1 MFVGSNVAPY
11 GQQVGV
17 SLPRRPQVAHP
28 LWDVFQLG
36 RRSHTSKPNPGPV
49 IFSGRPAKGYGDKG
63 MGNFRIFDRRRE
75 PRTLSDLPLQ
85 VWGVDNRGERFLQ
98 SARARDISLS
108 GALLSGLDTDL
119 RSGDVI
125 GILYAG
131 RKARFRVIWV
141 RYDEN
146 GDKMLVAIHR
156 LAEDACPWQDLL
168 ARDAGSES
176 ANATSAGI

>member
-1 MFVGSNVAPY
+1 MTAEK
-11 GQQVGV
+11 
-17 SLPRRPQVAHP
+17 PRRSPAHFG
-28 LWDVFQLG
+28 DVFQLG
-36 RRSHTSKPNPGPV
+36 RRSDTSTPNRGPV
-49 IFSGRPAKGYGDKG
+49 IFPGRPAKRYGDKG
-63 MGNFRIFDRRRE
+63 MGNLRTFDRRRE
-75 PRTLSDLPLQ
+75 PRILTDLPLQ

-108 GALLSGLDTDL
+108 GALVSGLDTDL

-141 RYDEN
+141 RYDEG

-168 ARDAGSES
+168 AAQSASES

>member
-1 MFVGSNVAPY
+1 MA
-11 GQQVGV
+11 
-17 SLPRRPQVAHP
+17 
-28 LWDVFQLG
+28 
-36 RRSHTSKPNPGPV
+36 
-49 IFSGRPAKGYGDKG
+49 
-63 MGNFRIFDRRRE
+63 NFGTFDRRRE
-75 PRTLSDLPLQ
+75 PRTPIDLPLQ
-85 VWGVDNRGERFLQ
+85 VWGVDTRGERFLQ

-108 GALLSGLDTDL
+108 GALVSGLETDL

-141 RYDEN
+141 RYDEG

-168 ARDAGSES
+168 VAEAGSES
-176 ANATSAGI
+176 ANAKSAGI

>member
-1 MFVGSNVAPY
+1 MNN
-11 GQQVGV
+11 
-17 SLPRRPQVAHP
+17 
-28 LWDVFQLG
+28 LG
-36 RRSHTSKPNPGPV
+36 T
-49 IFSGRPAKGYGDKG
+49 
-63 MGNFRIFDRRRE
+63 FDRRRE
-75 PRTLSDLPLQ
+75 PRILSDLQLQ
-85 VWGVDNRGERFLQ
+85 VWGVDSRGERFQQ

-125 GILYAG
+125 GILCAG

-141 RYDEN
+141 RYDES

-168 ARDAGSES
+168 AAEAGSES

>member
-1 MFVGSNVAPY
+1 MA
-11 GQQVGV
+11 
-17 SLPRRPQVAHP
+17 
-28 LWDVFQLG
+28 
-36 RRSHTSKPNPGPV
+36 
-49 IFSGRPAKGYGDKG
+49 
-63 MGNFRIFDRRRE
+63 NFGTFDRRRE
-75 PRTLSDLPLQ
+75 PRTPIDLPLQ
-85 VWGVDNRGERFLQ
+85 VWGVDTRGERFLQ

-108 GALLSGLDTDL
+108 GALVSGLETDL

-141 RYDEN
+141 RYDEG

-168 ARDAGSES
+168 AAEAGPES
-176 ANATSAGI
+176 GKATSAGI